1 MLAQS
6 SSLAKLSVLQWRTVA
21 IRECWFFFEK
31 YNAASPNPKLKNR
44 QPESNYILLLW
55 QGFEILYCIDIFI
68 QKHLRSFHWACFE
81 AHRKWPCEDNSFRKE
96 KSVKIKVETRNDFEI
111 VWKIHSFI
119 WTDLKRNLCLPKY
132 WLFVLSPPE
141 FSSEE
146 EHWLLSTQPILQT
159 LPRNKRFW
167 RTRKWKKSPLLI
179 TPAQFNDIPFLS
191 IHH

>member
-119 WTDLKRNLCLPKY
+119 WSDLKRNLCLPKY

-141 FSSEE
+141 FSSAQRSTDYF
-146 EHWLLSTQPILQT
+146 LLNQSS
-159 LPRNKRFW
+159 KRC
-167 RTRKWKKSPLLI
+167 
-179 TPAQFNDIPFLS
+179 
-191 IHH
+191 

>member
-111 VWKIHSFI
+111 VWQTTKYTVSSDLIWNEISVCQNTDCLFSLLRSFPLRRS
-119 WTDLKRNLCLPKY
+119 TDYFLLNQSSKRC
-132 WLFVLSPPE
+132 
-141 FSSEE
+141 
-146 EHWLLSTQPILQT
+146 
-159 LPRNKRFW
+159 
-167 RTRKWKKSPLLI
+167 
-179 TPAQFNDIPFLS
+179 
-191 IHH
+191 

>member
-1 MLAQS
+1 MEKKNALSGSWLGFKWEIKYQKFLTQS
-6 SSLAKLSVLQWRTVA
+6 QSCVGTKFVAGKVERFAVKNSCNQGVL
-21 IRECWFFFEK
+21 IFFEK

-119 WTDLKRNLCLPKY
+119 WSDLKRNLCLPKY

-141 FSSEE
+141 FSSAQRSTDYF
-146 EHWLLSTQPILQT
+146 LLSQYSKPC
-159 LPRNKRFW
+159 
-167 RTRKWKKSPLLI
+167 
-179 TPAQFNDIPFLS
+179 
-191 IHH
+191 